1 MSKKVVVY
9 DCGYGGEFFA
19 DELKEELPFIE
30 IIRVID
36 WRRAGE
42 IQTDAKKARNIAKED
57 LRPYIGKVDLI
68 IFANHFL
75 TMTSLK
81 HFKRKYKNQSFAGM
95 KLPHLKATRK
105 NDILILTTR
114 AVTKTINYYNFIIRL
129 RMKPKTL
136 ALDAWPEKIDDGEL
150 TEQEIID
157 TLQNAVTDKKDIK
170 EIVLACSQFHDIKP
184 ELMRYFKYNI
194 KIYDSFD
201 ATLRETCKILRIRGG
216 IKKLKR

>member
-1 MSKKVVVY
+1 MSRKVVVY

-42 IQTDAKKARNIAKED
+42 IQTDAKKARSIAKED

-68 IFANHFL
+68 ILANHFL

-81 HFKRKYKNQSFAGM
+81 HFKRKYKNQPFTGM
-95 KLPHLKATRK
+95 KLSLPKAKHK
-105 NDILILTTR
+105 NDTLVLTTK
-114 AVTKTINYYNFIIRL
+114 AVTRTISYYNFIVRL

-136 ALDAWPEKIDDGEL
+136 VLDTWPEKIDDGEL
-150 TEQEIID
+150 TEQEIINTMQD
-157 TLQNAVTDKKDIK
+157 AIIDKKDIK
-170 EIVLACSQFHDIKP
+170 EVVLACSQFHDIKP
-184 ELMRYFKYNI
+184 ELMQFFNYNI
-194 KIYDSFD
+194 KILDSFNV
-201 ATLRETCKILRIRGG
+201 TLRETCKILRIRGST
-216 IKKLKR
+216 KKLKR